1 MNVTPT
7 AMPAAL
13 TAPPADYTQASA
25 SDGPMVS
32 SDFETF
38 LVMLTAQMENQ
49 DPLNPIES
57 SDYAVQLATFSGVE
71 QQVRTNDLLK
81 SMGTQLGLMG
91 MSDIADWVGKE
102 ARVAAPVL
110 FDGDPITLSPNPVAA
125 ADEVILVVKNAEGI
139 IVDSE
144 PLPVS
149 TDPVEWDGR
158 DQYGTALPHGV
169 YSFELTS
176 RSNGRHLSTDPME
189 SYGRIVETQNNGGQL
204 WLVLESGERVTAD
217 AVSALRE
224 AAE

>member
-7 AMPAAL
+7 VLPAAL
-13 TAPPADYTQASA
+13 TAAPADYAQASA

-57 SDYAVQLATFSGVE
+57 TDYAVQLATFSGVE

-81 SMGTQLGLMG
+81 NMGVQLGLMG

-102 ARVAAPVL
+102 ARVAAPVQ
-110 FDGDPITLSPNPVAA
+110 FDGAPITLSPNPAA
-125 ADEVILVVKNAEGI
+125 ASDEAILVVKNAEG
-139 IVDSE
+139 VVVE
-144 PLPVS
+144 RKPLSVS
-149 TDPVEWDGR
+149 TDPVEWTGIDEHGNR
-158 DQYGTALPHGV
+158 LPHGV

-176 RSNGRHLSTDPME
+176 RSNGSHLSTEPVE

-204 WLVLESGERVTAD
+204 WLVLESGARVKAD

>member
-1 MNVTPT
+1 
-7 AMPAAL
+7 MPSAL
-13 TAPPADYTQASA
+13 TAAPADYAQASA
-25 SDGPMVS
+25 TDGPMVS

-57 SDYAVQLATFSGVE
+57 TDYAVQLATFSGVE

-81 SMGTQLGLMG
+81 AMGTQLGLMG

-102 ARVAAPVL
+102 ARVSAPVL
-110 FDGDPITLSPNPVAA
+110 FDGDPITLSPNPAAA

-149 TDPVEWDGR
+149 TDPVEWDGL
-158 DQYGTALPHGV
+158 DQYRNALPHGV